1 MNKSTQY
8 EIIIILQ
15 PNQHKTNNLHDNQQ
29 IMSITACQSTPTS
42 NHLST
47 QVSTKDTTTTTDTTT
62 TDTTTTVDIIIIVET
77 TTTTTSASTQ
87 ATAASGVEDQDV
99 AEDADLEEDAV
110 STISTEHNSSEN
122 TAGLT
127 DHVSTMDM
135 SAKPQ

>member
-1 MNKSTQY
+1 
-8 EIIIILQ
+8 
-15 PNQHKTNNLHDNQQ
+15 
-29 IMSITACQSTPTS
+29 MSITACQSTPTS

-47 QVSTKDTTTTTDTTT
+47 QVSTKDITTTTDIPTTDTTT
-62 TDTTTTVDIIIIVET
+62 TDTTTTVEIIIIVET

-87 ATAASGVEDQDV
+87 ATAIKASGVEDQDV
-99 AEDADLEEDAV
+99 VEDADLEEDAV
-110 STISTEHNSSEN
+110 STISREHNSSEN